1 MYFFGYDIRG
11 YSRFQAVRNEISKIH
26 SDLVDIHIIH
36 SAIGN
41 ITESDIELAKGCKGI
56 ILAYNVTSNSM
67 DCFALLMNLD
77 KINTI
82 AKRQGVKIVKNKI
95 IYSLIDGV
103 YFVGIECDRR
113 MQMKDTL
120 SSILPQHEIEEVVG
134 VAEVKRVCGYYEW
147 DLWSVC
153 IDIQSIK

>member
-1 MYFFGYDIRG
+1 M
-11 YSRFQAVRNEISKIH
+11 
-26 SDLVDIHIIH
+26 VDIHIIH

-103 YFVGIECDRR
+103 CFVGIECDRR
-113 MQMKDTL
+113 M
-120 SSILPQHEIEEVVG
+120 
-134 VAEVKRVCGYYEW
+134 
-147 DLWSVC
+147 
-153 IDIQSIK
+153 